1 MRKRSK
7 EEQPALVSEKTKQVG
22 EAPQFEGK
30 AEPSIWS
37 ECMLAALGNGVK
49 GGKWFSLGDKA
60 FSLRALDASFAK
72 VKANKGA
79 CGVDGW
85 TVERFSSKREEVL
98 PKLHLDLMTGSYRP
112 SPVKRIWI
120 PKPGTKERRPL
131 GIPTVRDRTVQTAMK
146 LTLEPIFEKEFRDC
160 SFGFRPGRSCHQ
172 ALNKVRE
179 VLENGKQYV
188 VEADFRRFFDTIPHE
203 VIMRGLEEKISD
215 GKILDLVRAYL
226 VNGVMEGGVIKPYE
240 QDVEEGTPQGS
251 PLSPLLA
258 NIALHGL
265 DVLME
270 DSGLEIV
277 RYADDFIVLC
287 QSRESAEA
295 ALEAV
300 RDWATKHGLALH
312 PEKTR
317 IVEYAAGE
325 GFDFLGFTFRKR
337 SFFPRRKSMVN
348 FRAKVR
354 SKTPRLAGRSLSAII
369 TKLNPVLRGWFGYF
383 RVCPRHC
390 FVETDGY
397 VRRRLR
403 SMLHRDKGGKGTHP
417 KREATKDW
425 PNAFFRDHGLYS
437 MVDTWAARSA
447 PLENH

>member
-7 EEQPALVSEKTKQVG
+7 ELQPALVFEETTQVG
-22 EAPQFEGK
+22 EVRPRGH
-30 AEPSIWS
+30 AEPAIWS
-37 ECMLAALGNGVK
+37 ERMLAALGNGVK

-60 FSLRALDASFAK
+60 FSVKALDASFTK

-85 TVERFSSKREEVL
+85 TVERFDAHRDEIL
-98 PKLHLDLMTGSYRP
+98 PKLHSDLMAGMYRP
-112 SPVKRIWI
+112 SPVKRVWI
-120 PKPGTKERRPL
+120 PKPGTKEMRPL
-131 GIPTVRDRTVQTAMK
+131 GIPTVRDRTVQTALK
-146 LTLEPIFEKEFRDC
+146 LALEPIFEKEFKDC
-160 SFGFRPGRSCHQ
+160 SFGFRPGRSCRQ
-172 ALNKVRE
+172 ALSKVWRA
-179 VLENGKQYV
+179 LKKGKRFV
-188 VEADFRRFFDTIPHE
+188 VEADFRKFFDTIPHE
-203 VIMRGLEEKISD
+203 VIMRGLEDKVSD
-215 GKILDLVRAYL
+215 GKILATVRAYL
-226 VNGVMEGGVIKPYE
+226 VNGVMEGGCNKPYE
-240 QDVEEGTPQGS
+240 QEEREGTPQGS

-270 DSGLEIV
+270 DSGFEIV

-300 RDWATKHGLALH
+300 RDWSTTNGLALH

-317 IVEYAAGE
+317 IVDHESGE
-325 GFDFLGFTFRKR
+325 GFDFLGFTFRKD
-337 SFFPRRKSMVN
+337 SFFPRKKSFLN
-348 FRAKVR
+348 LRSKVR
-354 SKTPRLAGRSLSAII
+354 SRTPRQSGRSLKAVIAN
-369 TKLNPVLRGWFGYF
+369 LNPVLRGWFGYF
-383 RVCPRHC
+383 RYCPKHSLGKAD
-390 FVETDGY
+390 EY

-403 SMLHRDKGGKGTHP
+403 SMLHRRTGRRGTHP
-417 KREATKDW
+417 KGEATKRW

-437 MVDTWAARSA
+437 MTDAWEARSA